1 MGLLNDYLYEGNMAK
16 NEGPRA
22 VEAIIDK
29 ENSFNTNETIDF
41 SIENLPSL
49 QEEEYNNFLKGI
61 SAERRYFPTSNNDQ
75 LPLTKVQLL
84 QNFVNFYSEDYSS
97 EEILAQVEKRWARAD
112 VVPTNIGDFSFNLS
126 NYLTLSYYCSCDR
139 GAKSSVFRKEW
150 ERYID
155 EMRKKINDARPSKKR

>member
-1 MGLLNDYLYEGNMAK
+1 MGLLNDCLYENNMTK
-16 NEGPRA
+16 NEGTRA
-22 VEAIIDK
+22 VEANIDRK
-29 ENSFNTNETIDF
+29 DSFNSIDF

-61 SAERRYFPTSNNDQ
+61 YAERRYFPVPGDNRV
-75 LPLTKVQLL
+75 PLTKIQLL
-84 QNFVNFYSEDYSS
+84 QSFVNSYSEDYSS

-126 NYLTLSYYCSCDR
+126 NYMTLSYYCSIAR
-139 GAKSSVFRKEW
+139 GAKTSAFRKEY

>member
-16 NEGPRA
+16 NEDLRA

-29 ENSFNTNETIDF
+29 ENSFNTNETINF

-61 SAERRYFPTSNNDQ
+61 CAERRYFPTSNSDR

-84 QNFVNFYSEDYSS
+84 QNFVDFYSEDYSS

-112 VVPTNIGDFSFNLS
+112 VVPTNIGDFSFTLS
-126 NYLTLSYYCSCDR
+126 NYLTLSYYCSYSR
-139 GAKSSVFRKEW
+139 GAKSSAFRKEY

>member
-1 MGLLNDYLYEGNMAK
+1 MGLLNDCLYEDNMTK

-22 VEAIIDK
+22 VEAIIDRK
-29 ENSFNTNETIDF
+29 DSFNANDALDF
-41 SIENLPSL
+41 SIENLSSL
-49 QEEEYNNFLKGI
+49 QAEEYNNFLKGI
-61 SAERRYFPTSNNDQ
+61 YAERRYFPTSNNDQ

-97 EEILAQVEKRWARAD
+97 EEILAQVKKRWARAD

-126 NYLTLSYYCSCDR
+126 NYLTLSYYCSQAR
-139 GAKSSVFRKEW
+139 GAKSSAFRKEY

>member
-1 MGLLNDYLYEGNMAK
+1 MGVLDDFLYT
-16 NEGPRA
+16 PRA
-22 VEAIIDK
+22 NDAKKSDAI
-29 ENSFNTNETIDF
+29 EF
-41 SIENLPSL
+41 SIENLSSL

-61 SAERRYFPTSNNDQ
+61 YAERRDFPTSNNDII
-75 LPLTKVQLL
+75 PLTKVQLL

-112 VVPTNIGDFSFNLS
+112 VVPTNIGDFSFTLS
-126 NYLTLSYYCSCDR
+126 NYLTLSYYCSQAR
-139 GAKSSVFRKEW
+139 GAKSSAFRKEY

>member
-1 MGLLNDYLYEGNMAK
+1 MGVLDDFLYT
-16 NEGPRA
+16 PRA
-22 VEAIIDK
+22 
-29 ENSFNTNETIDF
+29 NNTKSSNNLEF
-41 SIENLPSL
+41 SIENLSSL
-49 QEEEYNNFLKGI
+49 QAEEYNNFLKGI
-61 SAERRYFPTSNNDQ
+61 YAERRYFPVPNNDR

-126 NYLTLSYYCSCDR
+126 NYLTLSYYCSQAR
-139 GAKSSVFRKEW
+139 GAKSSAFRKEY

>member
-1 MGLLNDYLYEGNMAK
+1 MGVLDDFLYT
-16 NEGPRA
+16 PRA
-22 VEAIIDK
+22 
-29 ENSFNTNETIDF
+29 NNTKSSNNLEF
-41 SIENLPSL
+41 SIENLSSL
-49 QEEEYNNFLKGI
+49 QAEEYNNFLKGI
-61 SAERRYFPTSNNDQ
+61 YAERRYFPTSNNDQ

-126 NYLTLSYYCSCDR
+126 NYLTLSYYCSQAR
-139 GAKSSVFRKEW
+139 GAKSSAFRKEY

>member
-16 NEGPRA
+16 NEGSRA

-61 SAERRYFPTSNNDQ
+61 YAERRYFPTSNNDT

-112 VVPTNIGDFSFNLS
+112 VVPTNIGDFSFTLS
-126 NYLTLSYYCSCDR
+126 NYLTLLDYCSQAR
-139 GAKSSVFRKEW
+139 GAKSSAFRKEW

>member
-16 NEGPRA
+16 NEDLRA

-41 SIENLPSL
+41 SIKNLPSL

-61 SAERRYFPTSNNDQ
+61 SAERRYFPTSNNDR

-84 QNFVNFYSEDYSS
+84 QNFVDFYSEDYSS

-112 VVPTNIGDFSFNLS
+112 VVPTNIGDFSFTLS
-126 NYLTLSYYCSCDR
+126 NYLTLSYYCSQAR
-139 GAKSSVFRKEW
+139 GAKSSAFRKEY

>member
-1 MGLLNDYLYEGNMAK
+1 MGVLDDFLYT
-16 NEGPRA
+16 PRA
-22 VEAIIDK
+22 NDAKKSNAI
-29 ENSFNTNETIDF
+29 EF

-61 SAERRYFPTSNNDQ
+61 YAERRDFPTSNNDII
-75 LPLTKVQLL
+75 PLTKVQLL

-112 VVPTNIGDFSFNLS
+112 VVPTNIGDFSFTLS
-126 NYLTLSYYCSCDR
+126 NYLTLSYYCSQAR
-139 GAKSSVFRKEW
+139 GAKSSAFRKEY

>member
-1 MGLLNDYLYEGNMAK
+1 MGVLDDFLYT
-16 NEGPRA
+16 PRA
-22 VEAIIDK
+22 NNAK
-29 ENSFNTNETIDF
+29 SSNSINF
-41 SIENLPSL
+41 SIENLSSL

-61 SAERRYFPTSNNDQ
+61 YAERRYFPTSNNDRI
-75 LPLTKVQLL
+75 PLTKVQLL

-97 EEILAQVEKRWARAD
+97 EEILTQVEKRWARAD

-126 NYLTLSYYCSCDR
+126 NYLTLSYYCSQAR
-139 GAKSSVFRKEW
+139 GAKSSVFRKEY

>member
-1 MGLLNDYLYEGNMAK
+1 MGVLDDFLYTPRANDAK
-16 NEGPRA
+16 NA
-22 VEAIIDK
+22 K
-29 ENSFNTNETIDF
+29 SSNTIDF

-61 SAERRYFPTSNNDQ
+61 SAERRYFPTSNNDR

-112 VVPTNIGDFSFNLS
+112 VVPTNIGDFSFTLS
-126 NYLTLSYYCSCDR
+126 NYLTLLDYCSQAR
-139 GAKSSVFRKEW
+139 GAKSSAFRKEW

>member
-1 MGLLNDYLYEGNMAK
+1 MGLLNDCLYENNMAK
-16 NEGPRA
+16 NEDLRA

-29 ENSFNTNETIDF
+29 KDSFYSIEF
-41 SIENLPSL
+41 SIENLSSL

-61 SAERRYFPTSNNDQ
+61 YAERRYFPVPNNDR

-84 QNFVNFYSEDYSS
+84 QSFVNSYSEDYSS

-112 VVPTNIGDFSFNLS
+112 VVPTNIGDFSFTLS

-139 GAKSSVFRKEW
+139 GAKSSAFRKEY
-150 ERYID
+150 ERDID

>member
-16 NEGPRA
+16 NEGQRA
-22 VEAIIDK
+22 VEAVIDK

-61 SAERRYFPTSNNDQ
+61 YAERRYFPVPGDNRV
-75 LPLTKVQLL
+75 PLTKVQLL
-84 QNFVNFYSEDYSS
+84 QSFVNSYSEDYSS

-126 NYLTLSYYCSCDR
+126 NYLTLSYYCSRDR
-139 GAKSSVFRKEW
+139 GAKSSVFRKEY

>member
-1 MGLLNDYLYEGNMAK
+1 MGLLNDCLYENNMAK

-22 VEAIIDK
+22 VEAIIDRK
-29 ENSFNTNETIDF
+29 DSFYSIDF

-61 SAERRYFPTSNNDQ
+61 YAERRYFPVPNNDR

-84 QNFVNFYSEDYSS
+84 QSFVNSYSEDYSS
-97 EEILAQVEKRWARAD
+97 EEILTQVEKRWARAD
-112 VVPTNIGDFSFNLS
+112 VVPTNIGDFSFTLS
-126 NYLTLSYYCSCDR
+126 NYLTLSYYCSQAR
-139 GAKSSVFRKEW
+139 GAKSSVFRKEY

-155 EMRKKINDARPSKKR
+155 EMRKKINEARPSKKR

>member
-1 MGLLNDYLYEGNMAK
+1 MGVLDDFLYT
-16 NEGPRA
+16 PRA
-22 VEAIIDK
+22 
-29 ENSFNTNETIDF
+29 NNTKSSNNLEF
-41 SIENLPSL
+41 SIENLSSL
-49 QEEEYNNFLKGI
+49 QAEEYNNFLKGI
-61 SAERRYFPTSNNDQ
+61 YAERRYFPTSNNDQ

-126 NYLTLSYYCSCDR
+126 NYLTLSYYCSQAR
-139 GAKSSVFRKEW
+139 GAKSFAFRKEY

>member
-1 MGLLNDYLYEGNMAK
+1 MGVLDDFLYT
-16 NEGPRA
+16 PRA
-22 VEAIIDK
+22 
-29 ENSFNTNETIDF
+29 NNTKSSNNLEF
-41 SIENLPSL
+41 SIENLSSL

-61 SAERRYFPTSNNDQ
+61 YAERRYFPVPNNDR

-112 VVPTNIGDFSFNLS
+112 VVPTNIGDFSFTLS
-126 NYLTLSYYCSCDR
+126 NYLTLSYYCSQAR
-139 GAKSSVFRKEW
+139 GAKSSAFRKEW

>member
-1 MGLLNDYLYEGNMAK
+1 MGVLDDFLYT
-16 NEGPRA
+16 PRA
-22 VEAIIDK
+22 
-29 ENSFNTNETIDF
+29 NNTKSSNNLEF
-41 SIENLPSL
+41 SIENLSSL
-49 QEEEYNNFLKGI
+49 QAEEYNNFLKGI
-61 SAERRYFPTSNNDQ
+61 HAERRYFPVPNNDR

-112 VVPTNIGDFSFNLS
+112 VVPTNIGDFSFTLS
-126 NYLTLSYYCSCDR
+126 NYLTLSYYCSQAR
-139 GAKSSVFRKEW
+139 GAKSSVFRKEY

>member
-16 NEGPRA
+16 NEDLRA

-61 SAERRYFPTSNNDQ
+61 CAERRYFPSPNNDT
-75 LPLTKVQLL
+75 LPLTQVQLL

-126 NYLTLSYYCSCDR
+126 NYLAVAYYCAQAR
-139 GAKSSVFRKEW
+139 GAKSSAVRKEY

>member
-1 MGLLNDYLYEGNMAK
+1 MGVLDDFLYT
-16 NEGPRA
+16 PRA
-22 VEAIIDK
+22 
-29 ENSFNTNETIDF
+29 NNTKKSNAIDF
-41 SIENLPSL
+41 SIENLSSL

-61 SAERRYFPTSNNDQ
+61 YAERRYFPVPNNDR

-84 QNFVNFYSEDYSS
+84 QSFVNSYSEDYSS

-126 NYLTLSYYCSCDR
+126 NYLTLSYYCSQAR
-139 GAKSSVFRKEW
+139 GAKSSAFRKEY

-155 EMRKKINDARPSKKR
+155 EMRRKINEARPSKKR

>member
-1 MGLLNDYLYEGNMAK
+1 MGVLDDFLYT
-16 NEGPRA
+16 PRA
-22 VEAIIDK
+22 
-29 ENSFNTNETIDF
+29 NNTKSSNNLEF

-61 SAERRYFPTSNNDQ
+61 SAERRYFSVPNNDR

-84 QNFVNFYSEDYSS
+84 QSFVNSYSEDYSS

-139 GAKSSVFRKEW
+139 GTKSSVFRKEW

>member
-1 MGLLNDYLYEGNMAK
+1 MGLLNDYLYEGNMSK
-16 NEGPRA
+16 NEDLRA
-22 VEAIIDK
+22 VEAIIDRK
-29 ENSFNTNETIDF
+29 DSFNSIEF

-61 SAERRYFPTSNNDQ
+61 FAERRYFPVPGDNRV
-75 LPLTKVQLL
+75 PLTKVQLL
-84 QNFVNFYSEDYSS
+84 QSFVNSYSEDYSS

-126 NYLTLSYYCSCDR
+126 NYLTLSYYCSRDR
-139 GAKSSVFRKEW
+139 GAKSSAFRKEW

>member
-1 MGLLNDYLYEGNMAK
+1 MGLLNDCLYENNMAK
-16 NEGPRA
+16 NEDHRA

-29 ENSFNTNETIDF
+29 KDSFNSIDF
-41 SIENLPSL
+41 SIENLSSL

-61 SAERRYFPTSNNDQ
+61 YAERRYFFTPNTDRT
-75 LPLTKVQLL
+75 PLTKVQLL
-84 QNFVNFYSEDYSS
+84 QNFVDFYSEDYSS

-112 VVPTNIGDFSFNLS
+112 VVPTNIGDFLFNLS
-126 NYLTLSYYCSCDR
+126 NYLTLSYYCSIAR
-139 GAKSSVFRKEW
+139 GTKTSVFRKEY

>member
-1 MGLLNDYLYEGNMAK
+1 MGVLDDFLYT
-16 NEGPRA
+16 PRA
-22 VEAIIDK
+22 NDAK
-29 ENSFNTNETIDF
+29 KSNAIDF
-41 SIENLPSL
+41 SIKNLPSL

-97 EEILAQVEKRWARAD
+97 EEILAQVEKRWAQAD
-112 VVPTNIGDFSFNLS
+112 VVPTNIGDFSFTLS
-126 NYLTLSYYCSCDR
+126 NYITLSYYCSQAR
-139 GAKSSVFRKEW
+139 GAKSSAFRKEY